1 MMHVLL
7 RPRNRASNPASLS
20 ATFVIAAAAWTLF
33 AGPSAVHAQTQT
45 DCGRDGYRVLARRW
59 DAVLQRGWESR
70 QACEHPD
77 WPLRMVAITSGDG
90 GTIPPGRAM
99 SPVRITEPAPE
110 KMEQPLLVKA
120 GDSVRVW
127 MQDESVRI
135 EMTGLVER
143 SAHRGEHVIVQITR
157 RDDESGLTVQRI
169 AGTVSGTEEVEM
181 ER

>member
-1 MMHVLL
+1 MMNLL
-7 RPRNRASNPASLS
+7 LSPRNRAFNPASLP
-20 ATFVIAAAAWTLF
+20 AAFVIAAAVWTLF
-33 AGPSAVHAQTQT
+33 AGPRALNAQTQT
-45 DCGRDGYRVLARRW
+45 DCGRDGYRVFARRW

-77 WPLRMVAITSGDG
+77 WPLRMVAITSGG
-90 GTIPPGRAM
+90 GGAVPPGSAT
-99 SPVRITEPAPE
+99 SLVRITEPAPE
-110 KMEQPLLVKA
+110 QMKQPLLVKA

-127 MQDESVRI
+127 MQDEAVRI
-135 EMTGLVER
+135 EMTGVVER

-157 RDDESGLTVQRI
+157 HDDESGLTVQRL